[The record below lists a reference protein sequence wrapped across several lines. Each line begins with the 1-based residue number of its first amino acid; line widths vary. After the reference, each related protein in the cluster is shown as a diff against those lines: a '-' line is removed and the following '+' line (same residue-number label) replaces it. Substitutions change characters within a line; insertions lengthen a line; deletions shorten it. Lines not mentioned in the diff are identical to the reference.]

1 MINNNSSCISIFV
14 NGIFKNKEGD
24 ILMVKRSLNDRLLPG
39 YYEFPGGRLQEGEN
53 LEIALRR
60 KFLQEIGLNVE
71 VIGFTGSRMDNNK
84 HGDYLRVFFN
94 VGLYDGSL
102 DNLQI
107 KLNSSHD
114 DYIWYKKSRSNIKIA
129 PDCAHI
135 INADSNREA
144 VGSVEEVPH
153 HETNRHYDS
162 LIVYTDGGSRG
173 NPGPSAAAYVI
184 LDDKER
190 IIDKGGQFMGH
201 NTNDQAEY
209 LAVKLALQA
218 SRKFSPIYIH
228 IRLDSMLVVNQIKGI
243 YKIKNK
249 SLLKIHQDIK
259 ELISSFQFVDLKHV
273 SRDYNRLADAQVN
286 KILDYNEV

>member
-1 MINNNSSCISIFV
+1 
-14 NGIFKNKEGD
+14 
-24 ILMVKRSLNDRLLPG
+24 MVKRSLNDRLLPG

-60 KFLQEIGLNVE
+60 KYLQEIGLNVE
-71 VIGFTGSRMDNNK
+71 VLGFAGSRMDNNK
-84 HGDYLRVFFN
+84 RGDYLRVFFN
-94 VGLYDGSL
+94 VGLYNGSL

-114 DYIWYKKSRSNIKIA
+114 DFIWYNHKSRLDIKIA
-129 PDCAHI
+129 PDCAHM
-135 INADSNREA
+135 INVDANRE
-144 VGSVEEVPH
+144 VVESTSEVPKSVVSK
-153 HETNRHYDS
+153 HYDS
-162 LIVYTDGGSRG
+162 LIIYTDGGSRG

-184 LDDKER
+184 LDSKER

-218 SRKFSPIYIH
+218 ARKFSPTYIH
-228 IRLDSMLVVNQIKGI
+228 MRLDSMLVVNQIKGI

-249 SLLKIHQDIK
+249 SLCKIHGDIK
-259 ELISSFQFVDLKHV
+259 ELISNFQSVDLKHV
-273 SRDYNRLADAQVN
+273 SRDYNRLADSQVN